1 MLILL
6 PVDGSE
12 LALDAVHHAVGLLR
26 EGLRAT
32 FVLANV
38 QEPTYL
44 YEMVLAPDAALLE
57 AASFDAAVHAL
68 AGAEAL
74 LQQAG
79 VRYEREIAHGDP
91 GKTLLEIAER
101 FACHAIIIGSRGA
114 GSLRSALLG
123 TVSQTVLN
131 QAAVPVT
138 VVKHADTARNI
149 SNDSGGETDSSSDG
163 DLQTQPADHPMTGKS
178 PS

>member
-12 LALDAVHHAVGLLR
+12 LALDAVHHALGLLR
-26 EGLRAT
+26 EGLRAS

-44 YEMVLAPDAALLE
+44 YEMVLAPDAPLLE

-79 VRYEREIAHGDP
+79 ARYEREIAHGEP
-91 GKTLLEIAER
+91 GNTLLDIAER
-101 FACHAIIIGSRGA
+101 FGCDAIIIGSRGA

-123 TVSQTVLN
+123 TVSQTVL
-131 QAAVPVT
+131 QEATVPVT
-138 VVKHADTARNI
+138 VVKHADTARNVGDD
-149 SNDSGGETDSSSDG
+149 SDSGDDVGSGGDG
-163 DLQTQPADHPMTGKS
+163 DCVGDVNAQPR
-178 PS
+178 

>member
-12 LALDAVHHAVGLLR
+12 LALDAVHHALGLLR
-26 EGLRAT
+26 EGLRAS

-44 YEMVLAPDAALLE
+44 YEMVLAPDVALLE

-79 VRYEREIAHGDP
+79 ANYEREIAHGEP
-91 GKTLLEIAER
+91 GNTLLDIAER
-101 FACHAIIIGSRGA
+101 FGCDAIIIGSRGA

-123 TVSQTVLN
+123 TVSQTVL
-131 QAAVPVT
+131 QEATVPVT
-138 VVKHADTARNI
+138 VVKHADTTRNVGDDI
-149 SNDSGGETDSSSDG
+149 DSGDDVGSGGDG
-163 DLQTQPADHPMTGKS
+163 DGVGDVNAQPR
-178 PS
+178 